1 MRFYKSTHCSLMLS
15 TLCLGVNAV
24 RQGLGTCQQLLC
36 VRVQRTFRYFFKT
49 VSDSF
54 LLLLVSGIYGRL
66 CMCVC
71 LWEVKCLNEAEPNI
85 YIVLIC
91 LSVLIK
97 QVLASQPDVK
107 FRLFL
112 PIFTLCCLNLTDPT
126 LKNFFMNSCT
136 LV

>member
-54 LLLLVSGIYGRL
+54 FVVVGFWDLWKTVRV
-66 CMCVC
+66 CVGGKMF
-71 LWEVKCLNEAEPNI
+71 E
-85 YIVLIC
+85 
-91 LSVLIK
+91 
-97 QVLASQPDVK
+97 
-107 FRLFL
+107 
-112 PIFTLCCLNLTDPT
+112 
-126 LKNFFMNSCT
+126 
-136 LV
+136 